1 MTFPNYWLWTAAALV
16 ISVYNYFGTDWKNSK
31 IDPVY
36 WIAMSFIPMLH
47 VISWIANLVYLG
59 ENQHLLLNNK
69 LNRLLGFV
77 FEEDQDKQ

>member
-1 MTFPNYWLWTAAALV
+1 MTFPNYWLWAAMALV

-36 WIAMSFIPMLH
+36 WISMSVIPVLH
-47 VISWIANLVYLG
+47 VISWIANLLYLG
-59 ENQHLLLNNK
+59 ENQHLFLNNK
-69 LNRLLGFV
+69 LNRLLGFE